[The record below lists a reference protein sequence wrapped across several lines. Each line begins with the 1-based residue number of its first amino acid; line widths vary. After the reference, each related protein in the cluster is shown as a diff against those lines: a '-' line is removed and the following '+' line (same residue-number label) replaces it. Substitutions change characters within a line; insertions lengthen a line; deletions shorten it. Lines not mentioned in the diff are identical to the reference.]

1 MIGIALALASAL
13 GFGVSDFVGGIAS
26 RRVAALRVVLVSYPV
41 ALVLLLVLAL
51 IVGGDVSHGAMFW
64 GGLCGVSQAFGVW
77 WFYAALG
84 AGPISVVSPLTAI
97 LVAAIPVGVGLA
109 SGERPGAIA
118 GVGVVLALA
127 AVVLVS
133 RDAADEDITPHKFTT
148 KVAWLTVGS
157 GIAFGLNFVLI
168 AQAPP
173 EAMLWPLVF
182 ARLAASVLVLAIA
195 GVTANLRAPTGTP
208 LRLAFLAAVLDAA
221 ANVAMLFA
229 LQASLLSLAGVLMSL
244 YPAATVLL
252 AIVVL
257 RERVTRP
264 QAVGMAVA
272 LISVAMIAS
281 A

>member
-1 MIGIALALASAL
+1 
-13 GFGVSDFVGGIAS
+13 
-26 RRVAALRVVLVSYPV
+26 VAALRVVLVSYPI

-51 IVGGDVSHGAMFW
+51 IVGGDVSRGAVFW
-64 GGLCGVSQAFGVW
+64 GGLCGISQAFGVW

-109 SGERPGAIA
+109 LGERPGAIA

-133 RDAADEDITPHKFTT
+133 REATDEDVKPHQFTR

-157 GIAFGLNFVLI
+157 GVAFGLNFALI

-173 EAMLWPLVF
+173 EAKLWPLVF
-182 ARLAASVLVLAIA
+182 ARLAASVLVVVVA
-195 GVTANLRAPTGTP
+195 GATGNLRIPTGTP
-208 LRLAFLAAVLDAA
+208 LRLAALAAVLDVA
-221 ANVAMLFA
+221 ANVSMLLA
-229 LQASLLSLAGVLMSL
+229 LHASLLSLAGVLMSL

-257 RERVTRP
+257 RERVTRW
-264 QAVGMAVA
+264 QAAGMALA
-272 LISVAMIAS
+272 LASVAMIA
-281 A
+281 AG